1 MCTCLCHTK
10 ASRSHSWHLSPLW
23 FSIWLLTWHFAR
35 HFWSGNVHISHPRLS
50 NTLYHEAAIVQLLL
64 LPYVHLQVSSFRTAK
79 SGCYICNCVFMCM
92 LCAVLNVSVFVI
104 LSLSDSL
111 RFSILL
117 CNCCSVIQ
125 SASRM
130 HNRTLVTHLYMGH
143 KYGVCR
149 RTNN

>member
-1 MCTCLCHTK
+1 M
-10 ASRSHSWHLSPLW
+10 
-23 FSIWLLTWHFAR
+23 
-35 HFWSGNVHISHPRLS
+35 HISHPRLS

-64 LPYVHLQVSSFRTAK
+64 LPCVHLQVSSFRTAK
-79 SGCYICNCVFMCM
+79 SGCYICNCAFMCM

-117 CNCCSVIQ
+117 CNCCSDIQ

-130 HNRTLVTHLYMGH
+130 HNRTSSYTFV
-143 KYGVCR
+143 YG
-149 RTNN
+149 T